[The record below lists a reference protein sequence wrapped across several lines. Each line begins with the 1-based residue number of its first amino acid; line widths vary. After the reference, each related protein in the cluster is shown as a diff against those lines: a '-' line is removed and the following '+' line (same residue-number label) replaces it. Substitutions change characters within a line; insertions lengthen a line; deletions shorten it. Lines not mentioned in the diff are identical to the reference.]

1 MNMMTVTDELNILD
15 LVKLLTD
22 CQMVT
27 SYSNIHTLLRI
38 ALTFALS
45 SVSPERSFS
54 ELRLLK
60 TYLRSTMSQTRLSSL
75 LVINVNRD
83 IDIDIDKV
91 VDAFAK
97 KSPRRMELLF

>member
-1 MNMMTVTDELNILD
+1 M
-15 LVKLLTD
+15 
-22 CQMVT
+22 
-27 SYSNIHTLLRI
+27 